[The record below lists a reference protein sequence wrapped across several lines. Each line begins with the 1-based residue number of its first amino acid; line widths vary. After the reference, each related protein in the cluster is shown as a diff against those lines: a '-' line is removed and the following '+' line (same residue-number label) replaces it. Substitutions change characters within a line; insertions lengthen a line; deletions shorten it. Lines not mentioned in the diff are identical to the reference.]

1 MKTNWV
7 FAWTVG
13 AVLLIGTIVGIT
25 TASAQKISSS
35 PSRGKLWLTAMDTDN
50 DWNGFQAGIHSLHG
64 SPSSTRQTPITTGL
78 LMRRN

>member
-50 DWNGFQAGIHSLHG
+50 DGTVSKQEFTAYMEA
-64 SPSSTRQTPITTGL
+64 PVRQGRHRS
-78 LMRRN
+78 RRDS